1 MNDMIE
7 KISTL
12 HMSRAG
18 WLAERRGS
26 IGGSDAGAILGLNP
40 YRSPYAVWA
49 EKTGRLPEQEDNEAM
64 RKGRDLEEYTA
75 RRFVEKTGKRVERC
89 NYLLRNTDAPHLHA
103 NIDRR
108 VLGEKAGLECKTAS
122 ALRLKSYRGGQFP
135 ESYYVQCAAYLAV
148 TGWQRWY
155 LAALVLG
162 RAFHIYQITTVEN
175 DPRPPWCESSIYA
188 GPEELSALKEFVS
201 RFWEDYVEKDTPPP
215 PDGAESTTAAL
226 GAVYSGGDGG
236 QVELFGRTGILEE
249 WDCLQAQRKEL
260 QIRQAQ
266 IKQTLM
272 QDLGS
277 AGAGICGDWSVQW
290 TQQKRGT
297 LSPEKLR
304 RAYPNIDLGKGMV
317 CKTFRRFSIRKGD
330 TYGTN

>member
-1 MNDMIE
+1 MLE

-12 HMSRAG
+12 RMSRAD
-18 WLAERRGS
+18 WLSERRVS

-49 EKTGRLPEQEDNEAM
+49 EKTGRLPPPEDNEAM
-64 RKGRDLEEYTA
+64 RQGRDLEDYVA
-75 RRFVEKTGKRVERC
+75 KRFAERSGKRVERY
-89 NYLLRNTDAPHLHA
+89 NYLLRSSEAPHLHA

-108 VLGEKAGLECKTAS
+108 VVGERAGLECKTAS
-122 ALRLKSYRGGQFP
+122 ALSLKSYRGGQFP
-135 ESYYVQCAAYLAV
+135 ESYYVQCVAYLAV

-155 LAALVLG
+155 LAALVLNK
-162 RAFHIYQITTVEN
+162 AFYIYQITTIEN
-175 DPRPPWCESSIYA
+175 DPLPPWCESSVYVS
-188 GPEELSALKEFVS
+188 PEELSALKEFSS
-201 RFWEDYVEKDTPPP
+201 RFWEDYIAPDIPPP
-215 PDGAESTTAAL
+215 PDGAESTTEAMEAI
-226 GAVYSGGDGG
+226 YSQPLDGT
-236 QVELFGRTGILEE
+236 VELFGRRDLFEE
-249 WDCLQAQRKEL
+249 WDSLQVRKKDIL
-260 QIRQAQ
+260 LRQAQ

-272 QDLGS
+272 QDLGP
-277 AGAGICGDWSVQW
+277 AGTGACENWKVQW

-330 TYGTN
+330 TYGID